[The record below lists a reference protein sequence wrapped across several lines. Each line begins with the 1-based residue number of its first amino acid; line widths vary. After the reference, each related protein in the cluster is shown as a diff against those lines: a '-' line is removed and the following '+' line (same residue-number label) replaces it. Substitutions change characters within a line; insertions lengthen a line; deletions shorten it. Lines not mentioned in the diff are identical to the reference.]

1 MSCGVPVLSPHLMVL
16 LTLKPLEATCRVF
29 LSGGGGEDAATA
41 GTPQAGAP
49 SALTGARH
57 VHMSPQLRAAHGAP
71 GHRASCRRCELVE
84 AGWGPAWWPPLSST
98 VLRE

>member
-41 GTPQAGAP
+41 GTPQARGTSSTDGCP
-49 SALTGARH
+49 SCSH
-57 VHMSPQLRAAHGAP
+57 VPATQGSPRGPRAP
-71 GHRASCRRCELVE
+71 GIL
-84 AGWGPAWWPPLSST
+84 P
-98 VLRE
+98 